1 MNFRESMPFHFIKLR
16 KIWYT
21 ISILI
26 IIPGIISLFSQGL
39 NLGIDFTGGSL
50 LDLKFSSP
58 ATTEQVRGVLNEFG
72 LEGAT
77 IQQSAEDSFLIRTRE
92 LTEDENKSVISEL
105 KSKLSELTVL
115 RSERVGP
122 VMGKELIFKAFQAL
136 ALASVLIVIYVAYR
150 FEFKQGIAAIL
161 AVLHD
166 VFLVVGVFS
175 IFQLEIDSSFVAAVL
190 TIVGFSLMDT
200 IIIFD
205 RIRENSIL
213 KKKGEFL
220 EDVINRSLW
229 QTMSR
234 SINTTMMVLIVL
246 AALLLFGGATMRNM
260 VLALLIGITT
270 GAYSSICVATPL
282 WFDIKRLDG
291 KSGTK
296 SVKPAKA

>member
-1 MNFRESMPFHFIKLR
+1 MNFRESMPFHFVKLR
-16 KIWYT
+16 KIWYA

-58 ATTEQVRGVLNEFG
+58 ATTEQVRGVLDEFG

-92 LTEDENKSVISEL
+92 LTEEESSGVLSEFN
-105 KSKLSELTVL
+105 SKLSEVTVQ
-115 RSERVGP
+115 RDERVGP

-175 IFQLEIDSSFVAAVL
+175 IFQLEVDSSFVAAVL

-205 RIRENSIL
+205 RIRENSLL
-213 KKKGEFL
+213 KKKGELL
-220 EDVINRSLW
+220 EDIINRSLW

-234 SINTTMMVLIVL
+234 SINTTMMVLVVL
-246 AALLLFGGATMRNM
+246 FALLLFGGATMRNM

-282 WFDIKRLDG
+282 WFDIRRLDG
-291 KSGTK
+291 KSGSK
-296 SVKPAKA
+296 SAKPAKA

>member
-58 ATTEQVRGVLNEFG
+58 ATTEQVRGVLDEFG

-77 IQQSAEDSFLIRTRE
+77 IQQSGEDSLLIRTRE
-92 LTEDENKSVISEL
+92 LTEDESAGVLSEFN
-105 KSKLSELTVL
+105 SKLSEVTVQ
-115 RSERVGP
+115 RDERVGP

-175 IFQLEIDSSFVAAVL
+175 IFQLEVDSSFVAAVL
-190 TIVGFSLMDT
+190 TIIGFSLMDT

-205 RIRENSIL
+205 RIRENNIL
-213 KKKGEFL
+213 KKKGEVL
-220 EDVINRSLW
+220 EDIINRSLW

-234 SINTTMMVLIVL
+234 SINTTMMILVVLVC
-246 AALLLFGGATMRNM
+246 LLLFGGATMRNM
-260 VLALLIGITT
+260 VLALLVGITT

-282 WFDIKRLDG
+282 WYDIKRLDG
-291 KSGTK
+291 KNRPK
-296 SVKPAKA
+296 SALPAKA

>member
-26 IIPGIISLFSQGL
+26 IIPGIISLFLQGL

-58 ATTEQVRGVLNEFG
+58 ATTEQVRGVLDEFG

-77 IQQSAEDSFLIRTRE
+77 IQQSGEDSFLIRTRE
-92 LTEDENKSVISEL
+92 LTEEESTGVLSEFN
-105 KSKLSELTVL
+105 SKLSEVTVQ
-115 RSERVGP
+115 RAERVGP

-175 IFQLEIDSSFVAAVL
+175 VFQLEIDSSFVAAVL

-205 RIRENSIL
+205 QIRENSIL
-213 KKKGEFL
+213 KKKGDIL
-220 EDVINRSLW
+220 ENIINRSLW

-234 SINTTMMVLIVL
+234 SINTTMMVLVVL
-246 AALLLFGGATMRNM
+246 FALLLFGGATMRNM

-291 KSGTK
+291 KNRPK
-296 SVKPAKA
+296 SAKPAKA

>member
-58 ATTEQVRGVLNEFG
+58 ATTEQVRGVLDEFG

-77 IQQSAEDSFLIRTRE
+77 IQQSGEDSFLIRTRE
-92 LTEDENKSVISEL
+92 LTEDESAGVLSEFN
-105 KSKLSELTVL
+105 SKLSEVTVQ
-115 RSERVGP
+115 RDERVGP

-175 IFQLEIDSSFVAAVL
+175 IFQLEVDSSFVAAVL
-190 TIVGFSLMDT
+190 TIIGFSLMDT

-205 RIRENSIL
+205 RIRENNIL
-213 KKKGEFL
+213 KKKGEVL
-220 EDVINRSLW
+220 EDIINRSLW

-234 SINTTMMVLIVL
+234 SINTTMMILVVLVC
-246 AALLLFGGATMRNM
+246 LLLFGGATMRNM
-260 VLALLIGITT
+260 VLALLVGITT

-282 WFDIKRLDG
+282 WYDIKRLGG
-291 KSGTK
+291 KNRPK
-296 SVKPAKA
+296 SALPAKA

>member
-39 NLGIDFTGGSL
+39 NLGIDFTGGNL
-50 LDLKFSSP
+50 LDLKFSSSV
-58 ATTEQVRGVLNEFG
+58 TTEQVRGVLNEFG

-92 LTEDENKSVISEL
+92 LTEDESKGVISEL
-105 KSKLSELTVL
+105 KSKVSDVTVL

-175 IFQLEIDSSFVAAVL
+175 VFQLEVDSSFVAAVL

-205 RIRENSIL
+205 RIRENSFL
-213 KKKGEFL
+213 KKKGELL

-246 AALLLFGGATMRNM
+246 LALLIFGGATMRNM

-282 WFDIKRLDG
+282 WYDIKRLDG

-296 SVKPAKA
+296 SAKPAKA

>member
-72 LEGAT
+72 LEGAP

-92 LTEDENKSVISEL
+92 LTEDESKSVIIEF
-105 KSKLSELTVL
+105 KSKLSEVNVL

-175 IFQLEIDSSFVAAVL
+175 VFQLEIDSSFVAAVL

-213 KKKGEFL
+213 KKKGELL

-246 AALLLFGGATMRNM
+246 AALLIFGGATMRNM

-296 SVKPAKA
+296 SAKPAKA

>member
-1 MNFRESMPFHFIKLR
+1 
-16 KIWYT
+16 
-21 ISILI
+21 
-26 IIPGIISLFSQGL
+26 
-39 NLGIDFTGGSL
+39 
-50 LDLKFSSP
+50 
-58 ATTEQVRGVLNEFG
+58 
-72 LEGAT
+72 
-77 IQQSAEDSFLIRTRE
+77 
-92 LTEDENKSVISEL
+92 VISEL
-105 KSKLSELTVL
+105 KSKLNEVTVL

-213 KKKGEFL
+213 KKKGELL

-234 SINTTMMVLIVL
+234 SINTTMMILIVL
-246 AALLLFGGATMRNM
+246 IALLLFGGATMRNM

-296 SVKPAKA
+296 SAKPAKA

>member
-16 KIWYT
+16 KIWYS

-26 IIPGIISLFSQGL
+26 IIPGLISLFAQGL

-58 ATTEQVRGVLNEFG
+58 ATTEQVRGVLDEFG

-77 IQQSAEDSFLIRTRE
+77 IQQSGEDSFLIRTRE
-92 LTEDENKSVISEL
+92 LTEEESAGVLSEFN
-105 KSKLSELTVL
+105 SKLSEVTVQ
-115 RSERVGP
+115 RDERVGP
-122 VMGKELIFKAFQAL
+122 VMGKELIYKAFQAL

-175 IFQLEIDSSFVAAVL
+175 VFQLEVDSSFVAAVL

-205 RIRENSIL
+205 RIRENSLL
-213 KKKGEFL
+213 KKKGELL
-220 EDVINRSLW
+220 EDIINRSLW

-234 SINTTMMVLIVL
+234 SINTTMMVLVVL
-246 AALLLFGGATMRNM
+246 LALLLFGGATMRNM

-296 SVKPAKA
+296 SAKPAKA

>member
-92 LTEDENKSVISEL
+92 LTEEESAGVLSEFN
-105 KSKLSELTVL
+105 SKLSEVTVQ
-115 RSERVGP
+115 RDERVGP

-175 IFQLEIDSSFVAAVL
+175 VFQLEVDSSFVAAVL
-190 TIVGFSLMDT
+190 TIIGFSLMDT

-213 KKKGEFL
+213 KKKGELL
-220 EDVINRSLW
+220 EDIINRSLW

-234 SINTTMMVLIVL
+234 SINTTMMVLVVL
-246 AALLLFGGATMRNM
+246 IALLLFGGATMRNM

-296 SVKPAKA
+296 SAKPAKA